1 MTRYMID
8 KFMRSVELSDAEVAE
23 YVADPAAYVERWL
36 ADAATPARASD
47 DRELSDEERAAFAVR
62 DFEALYALGAHPYLL
77 WHFTEAVHAHEFTPE
92 SGWRE
97 LVERY
102 RAAVAPYGVV
112 DYIP

>member
-8 KFMRSVELSDAEVAE
+8 KFMRFVELSDALVAE
-23 YVADPAAYVERWL
+23 YVADPAASVDRWL
-36 ADAATPARASD
+36 GEGGGPEGATD
-47 DRELSDEERAAFAVR
+47 DRVLTEEERAAFAAR
-62 DFEALYALGAHPYLL
+62 DFEALYVLGAHPYLL

-102 RAAVAPYGVV
+102 RAAVAPHGVV

>member
-1 MTRYMID
+1 MSRYMVD
-8 KFMRSVELSDAEVAE
+8 KFMRFVELSDARVAE
-23 YVADPAAYVERWL
+23 YVADPAASVERWL
-36 ADAATPARASD
+36 GETGGPEAATD
-47 DRELSDEERAAFAVR
+47 DRVLTDEEQAAFAAR
-62 DFEALYALGAHPYLL
+62 DFAALYALGAHPYLL

-102 RAAVAPYGVV
+102 RAAVAPQGVV

>member
-8 KFMRSVELSDAEVAE
+8 KFMRHVELSDALVAE
-23 YVADPAAYVERWL
+23 YVAGPADFVDRWL
-36 ADAATPARASD
+36 AEGGGPDAATD
-47 DRELSDEERAAFAVR
+47 DRVLTEAERAAFAAR
-62 DFEALYALGAHPYLL
+62 DFEALYVLGAHPYLL

-92 SGWRE
+92 AGWRE

-102 RAAVAPYGVV
+102 RAAVAPHGVV